1 MVDGER
7 VGGEYDGSKRLTRE
21 VDCVEEEALEDVVGV
36 VVDVVDVVVS
46 CLEAFFLAILLPD
59 ATLKNKLDQAPTDVK
74 VAVSSLLE
82 HPGTA
87 GMIAG
92 KEKGRKNERGRL
104 QYYTVIKFYARS
116 RFPLFFVLSVSA
128 SSPRR
133 PPGSS
138 RVHTISI

>member
-92 KEKGRKNERGRL
+92 KEKGRKKEEGCNLHSYKILRPVSL
-104 QYYTVIKFYARS
+104 SSLLCSVSKC
-116 RFPLFFVLSVSA
+116 VLSSA
-128 SSPRR
+128 SS
-133 PPGSS
+133 G
-138 RVHTISI
+138 IQ